1 MDEEVFCE
9 EELQDLVLDLI
20 NRQKAEIEKLK
31 GSTIVSNI
39 MESQRIKR
47 EAKAE
52 AYKEFAEIIKDK
64 WFDNRYDSP
73 DADFD
78 DFISNLL
85 CPQCERKRYIYTIPD
100 IPPSL
105 NKYAGRE
112 NVWAY
117 RADKKQW
124 QALCAVYCRP
134 KPNIPIK
141 KCVVRITYFF
151 RTQQR
156 HDPDNYSGKFILD
169 GLREAGIIEDDS
181 FSNVELHLC
190 GAYDKENPRT
200 EIMIKER

>member
-1 MDEEVFCE
+1 MTDKKFTDEEIIRNYEWCIGCTSDRCRECTMDEEGFCE

-73 DADFD
+73 DVDFD

-85 CPQCERKRYIYTIPD
+85 QEMV
-100 IPPSL
+100 
-105 NKYAGRE
+105 GE
-112 NVWAY
+112 
-117 RADKKQW
+117 
-124 QALCAVYCRP
+124 
-134 KPNIPIK
+134 
-141 KCVVRITYFF
+141 
-151 RTQQR
+151 
-156 HDPDNYSGKFILD
+156 
-169 GLREAGIIEDDS
+169 EE
-181 FSNVELHLC
+181 
-190 GAYDKENPRT
+190 
-200 EIMIKER
+200 